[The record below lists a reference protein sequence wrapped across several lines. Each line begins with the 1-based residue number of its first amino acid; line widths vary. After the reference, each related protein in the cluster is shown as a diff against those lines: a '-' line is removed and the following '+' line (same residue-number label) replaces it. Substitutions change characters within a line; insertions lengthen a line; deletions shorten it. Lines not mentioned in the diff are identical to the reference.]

1 MRTSLTSSERPMG
14 TSLNEMRKEIGSVL
28 YMAIYTFV
36 GGSRMF
42 WRFVSFAA
50 CSEFV
55 PSPTMNAKRY
65 IYDLV

>member
-14 TSLNEMRKEIGSVL
+14 TSLDETRKEIGSVL
-28 YMAIYTFV
+28 HTGIAIYTFV
-36 GGSRMF
+36 DGSRMF

-55 PSPTMNAKRY
+55 PSPTLNAKRY
-65 IYDLV
+65 IYD